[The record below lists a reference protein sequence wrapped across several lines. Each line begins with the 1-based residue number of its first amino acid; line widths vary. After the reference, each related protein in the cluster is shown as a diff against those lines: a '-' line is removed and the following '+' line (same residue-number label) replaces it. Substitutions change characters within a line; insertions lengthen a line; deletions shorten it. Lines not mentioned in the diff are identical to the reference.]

1 MKLEH
6 DQLFPEFG
14 LALITG
20 MHMIYVYVS
29 AVFGENQSILNLVT
43 SLFVLKFQNLFGF
56 SYIWEGG
63 GEGGRKKERKKD
75 RWCLLLN

>member
-43 SLFVLKFQNLFGF
+43 SLFVLKISKFVWFLL
-56 SYIWEGG
+56 YIGG
-63 GEGGRKKERKKD
+63 KKRKKER
-75 RWCLLLN
+75 